1 MDKTMKLGL
10 LFVIV
15 IFILGIAFSCA
26 EKEEVVEKPIEKED
40 PQVVIIEQEKTPEVI
55 VVPQKEIEIVEVP
68 VEEEDKEITVQEEDP
83 VINHYPVAFESP
95 NWEKVKA
102 NGVLVAERYAIKRN
116 PKASFNTGSQVT
128 TNAQVEGRYKGT
140 HLLSIKSVDTKNG
153 SISFAQLKP
162 LFDLNKTTET
172 LDLSTSQWEVVTA
185 KLDGSEF

>member
-26 EKEEVVEKPIEKED
+26 KKEEVDEKPIEKED

-83 VINHYPVAFESP
+83 AINLYPVAFESP
-95 NWEKVKA
+95 NWEKVKV

-116 PKASFNTGSQVT
+116 PKASFNAGSQVT
-128 TNAQVEGRYKGT
+128 TSAQIGGRYKGT
-140 HLLSIKSVDTKNG
+140 HLLTINSVDSKNG

-172 LDLSTSQWEVVTA
+172 LNLSTSQWEVVTA